1 MRRSPRGARGVLSEL
16 CDHIVEVHHGFL
28 RRELPEIGGRI
39 EKVAER
45 HGDTLPE
52 MRVIDARFGELRQDL
67 FGHIRNEEKFLFPFC
82 RSLDAGGQGDLTAVA
97 EGLRTHES
105 AHADVLEAM
114 DAIRELAGD
123 YVSTRSLCAA
133 HAALLE
139 SLHALDADPREH
151 IHEENEILFPRLR
164 ERVASAT

>member
-1 MRRSPRGARGVLSEL
+1 MTTATQHATLSEL

-28 RRELPEIGGRI
+28 RRELPEIGERI

-67 FGHIRNEEKFLFPFC
+67 LAHIGNEEEFLFPFC

-97 EGLRTHES
+97 ERLRTHES
-105 AHADVLEAM
+105 AHDDVLAAI

-123 YVSTRSLCAA
+123 YVSARSLCAT

-139 SLHALDADPREH
+139 SLHALEADLRQH
-151 IHEENEILFPRLR
+151 MHEENEILFPRLR
-164 ERVASAT
+164 ERVAPTA